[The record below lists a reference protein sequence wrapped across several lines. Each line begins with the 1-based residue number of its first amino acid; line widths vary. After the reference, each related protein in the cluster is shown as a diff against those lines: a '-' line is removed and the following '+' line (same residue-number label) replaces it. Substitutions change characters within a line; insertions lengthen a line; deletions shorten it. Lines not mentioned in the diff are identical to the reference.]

1 MTQIQKPELLDEDIS
16 LIENFESGHKIS
28 SFENTTAKFRELAT
42 GILFQF
48 ADSQMAGAAGYTNC
62 MHWGPS
68 LDDRIALAQIVVEKM
83 EMARQTYKILAGQ
96 NLNTDKYFASHAW
109 EAKVLRDAD
118 LGFRRTSWDKRLN
131 ALIYPLE
138 SWTDMAVFAHLM
150 SSMTCFVLRSF
161 ADSSFEPL
169 KILSIICLC
178 VEETHE
184 KFGEEQIHKLTKKSN
199 NNNALG
205 LQSSFNYWYPRVA
218 TSFGP
223 AASARNDL
231 HRQFH
236 IKGETNCRLR
246 EKWTEQM
253 QQFYRPLAIEIPD
266 LNSQNAA
273 TCN

>member
-1 MTQIQKPELLDEDIS
+1 MTPMQKAELLEEDLS
-16 LIENFESGHKIS
+16 LIENFESGHKLS

-48 ADSQMAGAAGYTNC
+48 ADSQMAGAAGYNNC
-62 MHWGPS
+62 MHWGPT

-83 EMARQTYKILAGQ
+83 EMARQTYRILAGQ

-138 SWTDMAVFAHLM
+138 SWTDMAIFAHLM
-150 SSMTCFVLRSF
+150 SSMTCFVLKSF

-169 KILSIICLC
+169 KMLSIICLC
-178 VEETHE
+178 AEETHE
-184 KFGEEQIHKLTKKSN
+184 KFGQEQIQKLLQKSN
-199 NNNALG
+199 GKNLLAM
-205 LQSSFNYWYPRVA
+205 QSSLNYWYPRVA

-236 IKGETNCRLR
+236 LKGETNCRLR
-246 EKWTEQM
+246 EKWMEEM
-253 QQFYRPLAIEIPD
+253 RQFYGHLAIEIPD
-266 LNSQNAA
+266 LDNQNAA
-273 TCN
+273 ACN